1 MKLTFKIGLAFAAVA
16 LGSTAQSAT
25 IIGTI
30 NFSSGPD
37 GGIILQDSVGNI
49 TTNPATAAG
58 VQTWR
63 FPKVD
68 TRSGSFISVPNG
80 QSVSFSQPWIFSPST
95 PMTPLWTIV
104 GVGNF
109 TFNLVSSTIV
119 QQDSDF
125 LLIEGIGTLTGTD
138 FDATPG
144 TWFFSTQG
152 VATDSKFSWSSTTTA
167 VPEVE
172 TAALLG
178 GALLS
183 VCFLRRRH
191 LPESL

>member
-1 MKLTFKIGLAFAAVA
+1 MKLTFKIGSAVAAVA
-16 LGSTAQSAT
+16 LGSAAQSAT

-37 GGIILQDSVGNI
+37 GGIILQDSAGNI
-49 TTNPATAAG
+49 TSNPATAAG
-58 VQTWR
+58 VQTWL
-63 FPKVD
+63 FPKVN

-80 QSVSFSQPWIFSPST
+80 QSVSFSQPWIFDPST
-95 PMTPLWTIV
+95 PMTPLWMIV
-104 GVGNF
+104 GFGNF

-119 QQDSDF
+119 RRDSDF
-125 LLIEGIGTLTGTD
+125 LLVEGVGTLTGTD

-152 VATDSKFSWSSTTTA
+152 FATESKFSWSSTTEA
-167 VPEVE
+167 VPEAG

-183 VCFLRRRH
+183 ICFLRRRH